1 MAVWTLVFYL
11 CQKTN
16 EVFVNPF
23 LTKFDVKI
31 VALNKKIG
39 IVFGISLCGIVG
51 LSAIIP
57 ALPKIANE
65 LNVSLLSI
73 GLLIT
78 AFTLPGI
85 FLSPVMGV
93 LSDKFGRKQIV
104 IPCLLLFGT
113 AGGLSFFAIDFTQL
127 LVLRFLQGI
136 GGSGLTILGVIL
148 IGDFYD
154 GNARVKAMGINTSVI
169 NIGTGSFP
177 LVGGALALIGWNYP
191 FLLLLVGVV
200 VGVLALFLL
209 ENAEG
214 SQISATFSYLHEFLK
229 YLKKP
234 QSIILFVTA
243 VIAFIVI
250 YGAIHTYFTLFLD
263 LKFGLNS
270 FQIGIFSSLLSFTI
284 AAASSQADKIEN
296 RLSVRIILT
305 LAFILEGIS
314 LVLIPLI
321 DRVLLLIIPV
331 IIFGFGFGLALPL
344 LLTLATRL
352 GPMEL
357 RGVLSSLIYSGIRI
371 GQTTGPILMGLV
383 VLYSSIEI
391 VFLLSAI
398 IAFSISFLGFFAW
411 KIFEKG
417 LY

>member
-1 MAVWTLVFYL
+1 MDL
-11 CQKTN
+11 
-16 EVFVNPF
+16 
-23 LTKFDVKI
+23 
-31 VALNKKIG
+31 VALNRKLG
-39 IVFGISLCGIVG
+39 IIFGISLCGIVG
-51 LSAIIP
+51 ISAIIP
-57 ALPKIANE
+57 ALPKIAHE
-65 LNVSLLSI
+65 FNVSLLSI

-93 LSDKFGRKQIV
+93 LSDNFGRKQVV
-104 IPCLLLFGT
+104 IPCLFLFGI
-113 AGGLSFFAIDFTQL
+113 AGGLSFFASDFTQL
-127 LVLRFLQGI
+127 LVLRFIQGI
-136 GGSGLTILGVIL
+136 GGSGLTILAIIL
-148 IGDFYD
+148 IGDSYAGSD
-154 GNARVKAMGINTSVI
+154 RVRAMGVNTSVI
-169 NIGTGSFP
+169 TVGTGSFP
-177 LVGGALALIGWNYP
+177 LIGGALALIGATYP
-191 FLLLLVGVV
+191 FLLLLLGVV
-200 VGVLALFLL
+200 VGFLALFLL
-209 ENAEG
+209 ENPEN
-214 SQISATFSYLHEFLK
+214 SQISSTFGYFHEFLK

-234 QSIILFVTA
+234 QSIILFLTA
-243 VIAFIVI
+243 IIAFIVL

-263 LKFGLNS
+263 VKFGLNS

-296 RLSVRIILT
+296 RLSSRIILT
-305 LAFILEGIS
+305 LAFIFEGIS
-314 LVLIPLI
+314 LVLIPFV
-321 DRVLLLIIPV
+321 DHVLLLIIPV

-371 GQTTGPILMGLV
+371 GQTIGPIVMGIV
-383 VLYSSIEI
+383 VLYSSIEF

-398 IAFSISFLGFFAW
+398 IAFGVSFMGFFAW

>member
-1 MAVWTLVFYL
+1 M
-11 CQKTN
+11 
-16 EVFVNPF
+16 
-23 LTKFDVKI
+23 KI
-31 VALNKKIG
+31 LALNRKLG
-39 IVFGISLCGIVG
+39 IIFGISLCGIVG
-51 LSAIIP
+51 ISAIIP
-57 ALPKIANE
+57 ALPKIAHE
-65 LNVSLLSI
+65 FNVSLLSI

-93 LSDKFGRKQIV
+93 LSDNFGRKQVV
-104 IPCLLLFGT
+104 IPCLFLFGI

-127 LVLRFLQGI
+127 LILRFIQGI
-136 GGSGLTILGVIL
+136 GGSGLTILAIIL

-154 GNARVKAMGINTSVI
+154 GSARVKAMGVNTSVI
-169 NIGTGSFP
+169 TVGTGSFP
-177 LVGGALALIGWNYP
+177 LVGGALALIGATYP
-191 FLLLLVGVV
+191 FLLLLLGVV
-200 VGVLALFLL
+200 VGFLALFLL
-209 ENAEG
+209 ENPEN
-214 SQISATFSYLHEFLK
+214 SQISSTFSYFHEFLK

-234 QSIILFVTA
+234 QSIILFLTA
-243 VIAFIVI
+243 IIAFIVL

-296 RLSVRIILT
+296 RLSSRIILT
-305 LAFILEGIS
+305 LAFIFEGIS
-314 LVLIPLI
+314 LVLIPFV
-321 DRVLLLIIPV
+321 DHVLLLIIPV

-371 GQTTGPILMGLV
+371 GQTIGPIVMGIV
-383 VLYSSIEI
+383 VLYSSIEF

-398 IAFSISFLGFFAW
+398 IAFGVSFMGFFAW

>member
-1 MAVWTLVFYL
+1 M
-11 CQKTN
+11 
-16 EVFVNPF
+16 
-23 LTKFDVKI
+23 KI
-31 VALNKKIG
+31 LALNRKLG
-39 IVFGISLCGIVG
+39 IIFGISLCGIVG
-51 LSAIIP
+51 ISAIIP
-57 ALPKIANE
+57 ALPKIAHE
-65 LNVSLLSI
+65 FNVSLLSI

-93 LSDKFGRKQIV
+93 LSDNFGRKQVV
-104 IPCLLLFGT
+104 IPCLFLFGI
-113 AGGLSFFAIDFTQL
+113 AGGVSFFTIDFTQL
-127 LVLRFLQGI
+127 LILRFIQGI
-136 GGSGLTILGVIL
+136 GGSGLTILAIIL

-154 GNARVKAMGINTSVI
+154 GSARVKAMGVNTSVI
-169 NIGTGSFP
+169 TVGTGSFP
-177 LVGGALALIGWNYP
+177 LIGGALALIGATYP
-191 FLLLLVGVV
+191 FLLLLLGVV
-200 VGVLALFLL
+200 VGFLALFLL
-209 ENAEG
+209 ENPEN
-214 SQISATFSYLHEFLK
+214 SRISSTFSYFHEFLK

-234 QSIILFVTA
+234 QSIILFLTA
-243 VIAFIVI
+243 IIAFIVL

-263 LKFGLNS
+263 VKFGLNS

-296 RLSVRIILT
+296 RLSSRIILT

-314 LVLIPLI
+314 LVLIPFVDSL
-321 DRVLLLIIPV
+321 LLLIIPV

-371 GQTTGPILMGLV
+371 GQTIGPIVMGLV
-383 VLYSSIEI
+383 VLYSSIEF

-398 IAFSISFLGFFAW
+398 IAFGVSFMGLFAW